1 MENSRTI
8 GPMSLY
14 ERSVPSSDPNIQG
27 HVYSIAGGFRWTIKR
42 RPEDS
47 NVPLEV
53 LTSGE
58 CPDTDS
64 AFAELYREMRR
75 RGTPPAG

>member
-1 MENSRTI
+1 
-8 GPMSLY
+8 MSLY

-27 HVYSIAGGFRWTIKR
+27 HVYSIEGGFRWTIKER
-42 RPEDS
+42 SADS
-47 NVPLEV
+47 NIQPEV

-58 CPDTDS
+58 CPDTES